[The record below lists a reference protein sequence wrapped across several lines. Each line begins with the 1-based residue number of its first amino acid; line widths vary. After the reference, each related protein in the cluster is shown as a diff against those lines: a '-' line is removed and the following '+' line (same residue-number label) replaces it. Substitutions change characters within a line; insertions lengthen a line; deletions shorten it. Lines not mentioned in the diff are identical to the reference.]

1 MDTYN
6 AGIILPKGMSCGE
19 LIKFSF
25 PLSALSPRRT
35 ENQVWDSEQL
45 KTRIQDT

>member
-6 AGIILPKGMSCGE
+6 ACIILPKGMSYGE

-25 PLSALSPRRT
+25 PLSALSPHRT
-35 ENQVWDSEQL
+35 ANQVQDSKQL
-45 KTRIQDT
+45 KTRIQDI